1 MLVRDMKPIVW
12 RRLMDPQHERF
23 DEPMVLAAL
32 QQAALLVQKAVLRA
46 APDAFRTIYKSNL
59 TATVYRY
66 PIPVGLLRM
75 KFVTLDY
82 GGTGVYVKAE
92 RAREEDIETGVFD
105 EMGDYDP
112 RFCVTGG
119 EISIWPTPTLT
130 VTNGM
135 RLFCS
140 LCVTLTD
147 DDDDPETQGLL
158 QPLHLAIP
166 LYAVKL
172 LMPED
177 GEDQKGIDAEIR
189 EILSDIG
196 SLYSGFGAD
205 SAPWQINPEG
215 IK

>member
-23 DEPMVLAAL
+23 NESEVLAAL
-32 QQAALLVQKAVLRA
+32 QQGALLVQKAVLRA
-46 APDAFRTIYKSNL
+46 APDAFRTIYKRNL
-59 TATVYRY
+59 TASVYRY

-82 GGTGVYVKAE
+82 NGTGTYAKAT
-92 RAREEDIETGVFD
+92 RAREEDIETGVFAD
-105 EMGDYDP
+105 DGDYDP
-112 RFCVTGG
+112 RYCVNGG
-119 EISIWPTPTLT
+119 DISIYPTPTIT
-130 VTNGM
+130 VAEGM

-140 LCVTLTD
+140 QCVTLTD

-172 LMPED
+172 LKPED
-177 GEDQKGIDAEIR
+177 GEDQKEIDAEIR
-189 EILSDIG
+189 ELLSDIG
-196 SLYSGFGAD
+196 DLYSGFGAD
-205 SAPWQINPEG
+205 SAPWQIMPEG